1 MFFGCNC
8 KQQVRQEKIVP
19 DGIRPIQVESAE
31 DTTVNY
37 TIEDVIRIK
46 DYLSSTNKHDSEKQ
60 FVSYILNTN
69 FGDVISGY
77 CDQNCLTHIKNRVK
91 EMESKLKTN

>member
-1 MFFGCNC
+1 MGCNC
-8 KQQVRQEKIVP
+8 KQQVKQEKIVP
-19 DGIRPIQVESAE
+19 QGIRPIQVESAE

-77 CDQNCLTHIKNRVK
+77 CDQNCLRHIKNRVK
-91 EMESKLKTN
+91 EMESKLKNN

>member
-1 MFFGCNC
+1 MSCGC
-8 KQQVRQEKIVP
+8 KQPVKQEKIVP
-19 DGIRPIQVESAE
+19 KGIQPIQVQSVQ
-31 DTTVNY
+31 DNTINY
-37 TIEDVIRIK
+37 RIEDVIRIK

-91 EMESKLKTN
+91 EMESKLKN

>member
-1 MFFGCNC
+1 MGCNC
-8 KQQVRQEKIVP
+8 KQQVKQEKIVP
-19 DGIRPIQVESAE
+19 QGIRPIQVESAE

-77 CDQNCLTHIKNRVK
+77 CDQNCLRHIKNRVK
-91 EMESKLKTN
+91 EMESKLKN

>member
-1 MFFGCNC
+1 MGCNC
-8 KQQVRQEKIVP
+8 KQPVKQEKIVP
-19 DGIRPIQVESAE
+19 QGIKPIVVQSASE
-31 DTTVNY
+31 PEQLNY

-60 FVSYILNTN
+60 FISYILNTN

-91 EMESKLKTN
+91 EMEAKLKTD